1 MPRYCKGLTTGDDST
16 SLQQFLSIV
25 GWVKVEPLSLT
36 RNFLAFM
43 GFKLFQ
49 LHINIKYIQDQLFR
63 SDDWFFVF
71 NLHPLSLKTKLNI
84 FLEAELLKGVECVF
98 CANLKAA
105 WKKRRLNWSLDS
117 VVILNSDSGYKMATI

>member
-49 LHINIKYIQDQLFR
+49 LHIIIKYIHDQLFT
-63 SDDWFFVF
+63 SDDWFFLF
-71 NLHPLSLKTKLNI
+71 FLIYTLCFWKPNLMYSWEPDL
-84 FLEAELLKGVECVF
+84 
-98 CANLKAA
+98 
-105 WKKRRLNWSLDS
+105 
-117 VVILNSDSGYKMATI
+117 

>member
-49 LHINIKYIQDQLFR
+49 FHSNIKYIQDQPCR
-63 SDDWFFVF
+63 SDYFF
-71 NLHPLSLKTKLNI
+71 
-84 FLEAELLKGVECVF
+84 FLF
-98 CANLKAA
+98 IP
-105 WKKRRLNWSLDS
+105 S
-117 VVILNSDSGYKMATI
+117 VSEDPT

>member
-36 RNFLAFM
+36 QNFLAFM

-49 LHINIKYIQDQLFR
+49 LHINIKYIQDQLSEMMTDFY
-63 SDDWFFVF
+63 FFF
-71 NLHPLSLKTKLNI
+71 
-84 FLEAELLKGVECVF
+84 
-98 CANLKAA
+98 
-105 WKKRRLNWSLDS
+105 
-117 VVILNSDSGYKMATI
+117 